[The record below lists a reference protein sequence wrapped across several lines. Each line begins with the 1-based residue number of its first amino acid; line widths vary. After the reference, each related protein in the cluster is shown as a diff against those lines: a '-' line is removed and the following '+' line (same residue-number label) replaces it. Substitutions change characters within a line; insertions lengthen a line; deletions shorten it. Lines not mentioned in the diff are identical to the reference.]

1 MHLLS
6 AGTRNGVTGK
16 KGNISFWDAT
26 RQLVVNPTSTLE
38 QRAARLCPGMGRCP
52 LAGGTASLALL
63 PERLCLW
70 NIQLI

>member
-6 AGTRNGVTGK
+6 VGTRNGVTGM

-26 RQLVVNPTSTLE
+26 RQLVVNQTFTLE
-38 QRAARLCPGMGRCP
+38 PRAVRLCPGMGRCP

-63 PERLCLW
+63 PERLCLR